1 MNAEVPSP
9 AFSDFFSES
18 SFSKAD
24 RIVESAWIQH
34 VPFAFWLTEQL
45 KPKLLVELGVH
56 TGVSYFA
63 FCQSIKTNKL
73 STLCYGV
80 DTWMGDAHSGLYDEN
95 IWLDVSS
102 YNATLYNA
110 FSYLLKTTFNEALQ
124 YFEAGSIELLH
135 IDGYHTYEAVKE
147 DFESWLP
154 KMAANGI
161 VLFHDIVV
169 REREFGVYK
178 FWNELKQQYKSFEF
192 IHGHG
197 LGILALGEPS
207 SDRLAQL
214 FALTQEAEI
223 NQVRA
228 IYARLGAV
236 QAESFHAMTLQNQLA
251 HINAHYASLQ
261 HQYEQLKLQYQSL
274 NNEYEVLKKL
284 REEGDGLTISSEA
297 GVVTPAPSEETL

>member
-9 AFSDFFSES
+9 AFADFFSES
-18 SFSKAD
+18 SFLKAD

-102 YNATLYNA
+102 YNAALYNA

-124 YFEAGSIELLH
+124 YFEAGSIDLLH

-147 DFESWLP
+147 DFKSWLP

-207 SDRLAQL
+207 SGRLAQL
-214 FALTQEAEI
+214 FALAEEPEI
-223 NQVRA
+223 SQVRA
-228 IYARLGAV
+228 IYAHLGEA
-236 QAESFHAMTLQNQLA
+236 QAESFHAMTLQNQLTL
-251 HINAHYASLQ
+251 INAHYASLQ
-261 HQYEQLKLQYQSL
+261 HQHEQLKLQYQSL
-274 NNEYEVLKKL
+274 NTEYEVLKKSG
-284 REEGDGLTISSEA
+284 EEDGLTISSEA